1 MKWLVVFSP
10 EADLEA
16 ANALLAAHDAKAI
29 SQSDVTPME
38 NAEWTAPTE
47 GPANLPQEL
56 RRYPQV
62 LGVYPNSEM
71 DYYGHR

>member
-1 MKWLVVFSP
+1 MKWLVVFS
-10 EADLEA
+10 AGTDIDA
-16 ANALLAAHDAKAI
+16 VNALLAAHGAKAI

-38 NAEWTAPTE
+38 NGEWTVATE

-62 LGVYPNSEM
+62 RGVYPNSEM
-71 DYYGHR
+71 EYYGR